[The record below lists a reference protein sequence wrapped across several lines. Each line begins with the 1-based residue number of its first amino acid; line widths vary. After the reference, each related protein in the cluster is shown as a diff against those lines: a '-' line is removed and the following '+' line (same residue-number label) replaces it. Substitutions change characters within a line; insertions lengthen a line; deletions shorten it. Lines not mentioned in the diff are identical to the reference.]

1 MKVEYK
7 ILHSQNKALINR
19 VILREINFQ
28 RYGLLIEQYWFPNG
42 LGVHHIH
49 CVKNVCIR
57 SLSGPRFPAFWLNTK
72 ISVNLRI
79 QSECGKMRTKKTPYT
94 DTFTQWFTCS
104 NHNLNYLKFVR
115 RAVNEW
121 YITFKDFGYFY
132 CRCKYIL
139 LINICTI

>member
-7 ILHSQNKALINR
+7 IVHSQNKALVNR
-19 VILREINFQ
+19 AILREINFQ
-28 RYGLLIEQYWFPNG
+28 RYGLLIEQYWFPN
-42 LGVHHIH
+42 VR
-49 CVKNVCIR
+49 IR
-57 SLSGPRFPAFWLNTK
+57 SLSGPRFPAFGLNME

-94 DTFTQWFTCS
+94 DTFMQWFTCS
-104 NHNLNYLKFVR
+104 NHNLAYLKFVW

-121 YITFKDFGYFY
+121 YISFKDFGYFY

-139 LINICTI
+139 LTNICTI